1 MQDGAPRCVSRG
13 EEDALP
19 CRAPLLYAIVS
30 LSDFSPG
37 DRFAAVRSETE
48 EVQGTASVPVGL

>member
-1 MQDGAPRCVSRG
+1 MSRG
-13 EEDALP
+13 EEDAWP

-37 DRFAAVRSETE
+37 DRLAVVRSETE